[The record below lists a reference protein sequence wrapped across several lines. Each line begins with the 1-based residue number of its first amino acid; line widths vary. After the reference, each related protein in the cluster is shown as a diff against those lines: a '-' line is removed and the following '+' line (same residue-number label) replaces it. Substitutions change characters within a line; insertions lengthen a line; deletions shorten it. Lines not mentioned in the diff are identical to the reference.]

1 MRLHPSGSHWEIGSW
16 GQCPLWVTSGH
27 MQCKKACPLYPR
39 KRTCAAHKPMSAKCQ
54 KRTSSNYQL
63 APQYTPINFNP
74 ATIRTSPRALSI
86 IGGRHWI
93 PNVVPRIAPSVTA
106 MPYTHKSGGNAF
118 TIATLPSNPA
128 TELQRIKTAATP
140 EAVRVSDH
148 PRNSKIGERKM
159 PGRRDVPF
167 TPESGRNSRHRT
179 LIMLVGP
186 GEVPPHSD
194 FNNLQC
200 QTSLTA
206 SRRLK
211 TFFCAI
217 KPDNHTLVV
226 RNVRSTRLHTRHRTH
241 LHVQ

>member
-1 MRLHPSGSHWEIGSW
+1 
-16 GQCPLWVTSGH
+16 
-27 MQCKKACPLYPR
+27 
-39 KRTCAAHKPMSAKCQ
+39 MSALGQ
-54 KRTSSNYQL
+54 KQTFALQKVMSALPPKADMCSAQGNVRFVPIADISNSPTL

-186 GEVPPHSD
+186 GEVPRFPAANGAVMH
-194 FNNLQC
+194 
-200 QTSLTA
+200 
-206 SRRLK
+206 
-211 TFFCAI
+211 
-217 KPDNHTLVV
+217 
-226 RNVRSTRLHTRHRTH
+226 
-241 LHVQ
+241 